1 MRKGIITPVLV
12 LAIILLCCCDSNGGE
27 HRNSAYYWSTVFTVD
42 SSQQVFLQR
51 NNIQRIYLRYFDVV
65 MNGKEAKPNATIR
78 VEAAVPQRVEIVP
91 VVYIMNDC
99 MRRQQPQ
106 LDSLLLE
113 RILKITDTHD
123 LGPIK
128 EVQIDCDWTK
138 QTQTE
143 YFNMLGRL
151 RERAKAKGI
160 ALSATIRLH
169 QLSMAVPP
177 VDRGVLMVYN
187 TGDITKRDGTNAIL
201 DMTDV
206 KPYLRALKSY
216 DLPLASAYPVYA
228 WQVAFRGEKYIG
240 IIHSDSY
247 LPLLPGDTVVKVEP
261 SLDMVL
267 KAKNAIDDIRR
278 SANDEVILYEMS
290 KQNVKR
296 IKEYGY
302 EKVFWYTCDY
312 AGTDKH

>member
-1 MRKGIITPVLV
+1 MGFALV
-12 LAIILLCCCDSNGGE
+12 AIVMSCTNSGSGE

-42 SSQQVFLQR
+42 SSQQAFLQQ

-65 MNGKEAKPNATIR
+65 MRGKQAMPNATVR
-78 VEAAVPQRVEIVP
+78 VETAVPKGVEVVP

-99 MRRQQPQ
+99 MRRTQPQ

-113 RILKITDTHD
+113 RIMKITEAHD
-123 LGPIK
+123 LGNIT
-128 EVQIDCDWTK
+128 EIQIDCDWTK
-138 QTQTE
+138 QTQAE
-143 YFNMLGRL
+143 FFNMLDRL
-151 RERAKAKGI
+151 RNRAKARGI

-187 TGDITKRDGTNAIL
+187 TGDITKRNGTNAIL
-201 DMTDV
+201 DMKDV
-206 KPYLRALKSY
+206 EPYLRALKSY

-228 WQVAFRGEKYIG
+228 WNVAFRGEKYIG

-261 SLDMVL
+261 SPEMVM
-267 KAKNAIDDIRR
+267 KAKNAIDDIRAN
-278 SANDEVILYEMS
+278 ANDEVILYEMS

-302 EKVFWYTCDY
+302 EKVFWSPGDNV
-312 AGTDKH
+312 GTGKY